1 MNSRKRGGEVRG
13 EGKRREEMDE
23 SEDGGR
29 EGGGTSSF
37 PHHITCGVDASV

>member
-29 EGGGTSSF
+29 EGGGDKQLSAS
-37 PHHITCGVDASV
+37 HHMWC